1 MVRLVIRTPFITKIA
16 AAGWNSNA
24 VPGRR
29 VPKGS
34 LSWIMSR
41 KVKVAMMAEEV
52 KQANGMGVP
61 SKYFDL
67 PVASLGNMLT
77 VTLKRASRV
86 RPHKT

>member
-1 MVRLVIRTPFITKIA
+1 
-16 AAGWNSNA
+16 
-24 VPGRR
+24 
-29 VPKGS
+29 
-34 LSWIMSR
+34 MSR